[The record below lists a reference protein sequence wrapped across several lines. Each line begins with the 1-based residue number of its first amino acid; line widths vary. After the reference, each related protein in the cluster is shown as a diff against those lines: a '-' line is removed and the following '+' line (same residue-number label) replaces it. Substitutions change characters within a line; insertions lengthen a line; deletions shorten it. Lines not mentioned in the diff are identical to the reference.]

1 VNPQILFIPV
11 SILPTHAIIEGL
23 PATAVAKF
31 NPKYAYIYLPL
42 LLQKL
47 IQNTLI
53 SISLFG
59 THSIVSRKTKPTVF
73 LMHLRD
79 ES

>member
-1 VNPQILFIPV
+1 MPLLFPVKKKTSYHHYYVKVNPQILFIPV

-47 IQNTLI
+47 IQNTLRTR
-53 SISLFG
+53 LD
-59 THSIVSRKTKPTVF
+59 PYN
-73 LMHLRD
+73 
-79 ES
+79 